1 MSFFELKQTD
11 IISNVYTL
19 EKEYVL
25 SGAVASSTSQL
36 SSAIVVPSYG
46 VGQSRDYFTPTGSPI
61 TSSTYQLTSSIYYLQ
76 NNITDAEKVA
86 INRLRII
93 YARNQFKKPQNYES
107 SSVYNTSSPAAQYMN
122 IFNIPQ
128 VFYST
133 QLKPKTISLSYT
145 SGSNLYQAS
154 DDGLG
159 GLYSGSQLWG
169 FVFYSHGI
177 VYTGHE
183 APKVNSLVSLSF
195 KSVYKV
201 PMTMYLCTV
210 PRGALNFSN
219 NPSYTQL
226 LSSSLK
232 YEITTKNPKTYITS
246 IGLYDEDYQLL
257 GIAKVSTPIL
267 CEEDLGMVFRLKL
280 NYP

>member
-36 SSAIVVPSYG
+36 SSAVVVPGYG
-46 VGQSRDYFTPTGSPI
+46 VGQSRNYFTPTGTPI
-61 TSSTYQLTSSIYYLQ
+61 TSSVFELTSSIYYLE
-76 NNITDAEKVA
+76 NILIDAEKIA
-86 INRLRII
+86 INRLRTI

-107 SSVYNTSSPAAQYMN
+107 SSVYNSSIATSQYMN

-128 VFYST
+128 VFYGSHI
-133 QLKPKTISLSYT
+133 KPNTVSLFYISGGNKYEME
-145 SGSNLYQAS
+145 

-159 GLYSGSQLWG
+159 GLYSGSQLLG

-183 APKVNSLVSLSF
+183 APKVNTNISLTF
-195 KSVYKV
+195 KSVYKI
-201 PMTMYLCTV
+201 PMTMYVCTV

-219 NPSYTQL
+219 NPSYTQFL
-226 LSSSLK
+226 TSSLK
-232 YEITTKNPKTYITS
+232 YEITTKQPKTYITS
-246 IGLYDEDYQLL
+246 IGLYDQDYQLL
-257 GIAKVSTPIL
+257 GIAKVSTPVL